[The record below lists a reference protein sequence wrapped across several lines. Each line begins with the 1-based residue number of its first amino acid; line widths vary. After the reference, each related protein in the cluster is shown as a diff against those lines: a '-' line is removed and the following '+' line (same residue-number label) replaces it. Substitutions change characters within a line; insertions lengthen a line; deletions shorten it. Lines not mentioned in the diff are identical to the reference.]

1 MARELRRL
9 LITPERL
16 AAAAHRP
23 AAAALTLNLERA
35 EAHYLSRVL
44 RLRPG
49 DRFAVV
55 DGMGRLWSAVL
66 HASDRAQL
74 EQSLATP
81 LQAEPP
87 PPLPLELAVA
97 LPRRDADV
105 LLRMVCELGIDR
117 VVPLQ
122 AERSVDPEPLKPGR
136 ADTIL
141 REAVEQC
148 ERLWRPLLAS
158 PLPAQVLLGA
168 PPSAG
173 LGRGLVCTTRQCGTP
188 LLGEVLAALDSQGD
202 QEAGPAAAPLALAI
216 GPEGG
221 WTPREEAL
229 AQEHGW
235 QAVSLGDT
243 ILRCSTAAV
252 AAAAMLSH
260 WRASGHSRAAGAADS
275 GEGASPAMLA

>member
-9 LITPERL
+9 LIAPERL
-16 AAAAHRP
+16 AAASATAVR
-23 AAAALTLNLERA
+23 ALGGSGPLALNLERA

-55 DGMGRLWSAVL
+55 DGAGRLWSAAL
-66 HASDRAQL
+66 HASDRAHL
-74 EQSLATP
+74 EQPLATP
-81 LQAEPP
+81 LQVEPVAAVS
-87 PPLPLELAVA
+87 LELAVA

-117 VVPLQ
+117 LIPLQ
-122 AERSVDPEPLKPGR
+122 AERSVDADPLKPGR
-136 ADTIL
+136 ASTIL

-148 ERLWRPLLAS
+148 ERLWQPVLAA

-168 PPSAG
+168 PPAAG
-173 LGRGLVCTTRQCGTP
+173 PGRGVLCTTRQLGTP
-188 LLGEVLAALDSQGD
+188 LLGEVLAALN
-202 QEAGPAAAPLALAI
+202 PAADGLADGMTDAATGALTVAV

-229 AQEHGW
+229 AQESGW

-252 AAAAMLSH
+252 GAAALLSH
-260 WRASGHSRAAGAADS
+260 WRAAL
-275 GEGASPAMLA
+275 P

>member
-1 MARELRRL
+1 MVRELRRL
-9 LITPERL
+9 LIPPERL
-16 AAAAHRP
+16 AAAADG
-23 AAAALTLNLERA
+23 AAAGAVRASLASGGSVGSGWLPLNLEPA

-55 DGMGRLWSAVL
+55 DGAGRLWSAAL
-66 HASDRAQL
+66 DTNDRAHL
-74 EQSLATP
+74 EQPLATP
-81 LQAEPP
+81 LQAEPAAAV
-87 PPLPLELAVA
+87 PLDLAVA

-117 VVPLQ
+117 LIPLQ

-148 ERLWRPLLAS
+148 ERLWRPLLAP
-158 PLPAQVLLGA
+158 PLPARVLLGA
-168 PPSAG
+168 PPAG
-173 LGRGLVCTTRQCGTP
+173 GRGWGLVCTTRRRGTP
-188 LLGEVLAALDSQGD
+188 LLGEVLAALDS
-202 QEAGPAAAPLALAI
+202 AALEGTGGALLGALTVAI

-221 WTPREEAL
+221 WTSVEEDL
-229 AQEHGW
+229 AEQHGW

-252 AAAAMLSH
+252 GAAALLSH
-260 WRASGHSRAAGAADS
+260 WRARLVG
-275 GEGASPAMLA
+275 